1 MIGQTLA
8 LGALQHLVERGS
20 PRLAAVRVV
29 AKPDRHGQLGKAAR
43 RLLALVRCRGGSGR
57 GSGGG
62 RGTGLRMFAL
72 LKYRFF

>member
-20 PRLAAVRVV
+20 PGLAAVSR
-29 AKPDRHGQLGKAAR
+29 KHDGQLGKAAR

>member
-8 LGALQHLVERGS
+8 LGALQHLVVS
-20 PRLAAVRVV
+20 VV